1 MISNK
6 KGFSLL
12 ESLIALAV
20 LSVGVLGLVKL
31 QIYIDRKADYA
42 LNSLEA
48 LQLAENKLEFFRTR
62 ANVSGG
68 TNTLYFDD
76 PILAEGSYSVEDI
89 VVSGSSY
96 TFKRSWVIEDKMK
109 LSGASSADAKMI
121 TVDVQWND
129 HWGNSS
135 NVALKTLFS
144 RYSEFD

>member
-1 MISNK
+1 MISNQ

-89 VVSGSSY
+89 AVSGSSY
-96 TFKRSWVIEDKMK
+96 TFKRSWIIEDKMK

>member
-1 MISNK
+1 MISNQ

-12 ESLIALAV
+12 ESLIALVV

-31 QIYIDRKADYA
+31 QIYIDRKADFA

-48 LQLAENKLEFFRTR
+48 LQLAEDKLEFFRAR
-62 ANVSGG
+62 ANISGG

-76 PILAEGSYSVEDI
+76 PILADGSYPIENI

-96 TFKRSWVIEDKMK
+96 TFKRSWEIEDKMK
-109 LSGASSADAKMI
+109 PSGATNADAKVI
-121 TVDVQWND
+121 AVDVQWVD
-129 HWGNSS
+129 RWGNTS

>member
-1 MISNK
+1 MISNQ

-76 PILAEGSYSVEDI
+76 PILAEGSYPVEDI

-96 TFKRSWVIEDKMK
+96 TFKRSWIIEDKMK

>member
-1 MISNK
+1 MISNQ

-12 ESLIALAV
+12 ESLITLAV

-62 ANVSGG
+62 SNVSGG

-76 PILAEGSYSVEDI
+76 PILAEGSYPVEDI
-89 VVSGSSY
+89 VVSGSTY
-96 TFKRSWVIEDKMK
+96 IFKRSWIIEDKMK
-109 LSGASSADAKMI
+109 LSGASSADAKVI

>member
-1 MISNK
+1 MISNQ

-12 ESLIALAV
+12 ESLIALVV

-31 QIYIDRKADYA
+31 QIYIDRKADFA

-48 LQLAENKLEFFRTR
+48 LQLAEDMLEFFRAR

-68 TNTLYFDD
+68 TNTLYFVP
-76 PILAEGSYSVEDI
+76 PILADGNYPIENI

-96 TFKRSWVIEDKMK
+96 TFKRSWEIEDKMK
-109 LSGASSADAKMI
+109 PSGSTNADAKVI
-121 TVDVQWND
+121 AVEVQWVD
-129 HWGNSS
+129 RWGNTS

-144 RYSEFD
+144 RHSDFA